1 MLSREGKRSRALLAG
16 QAAKGTSP
24 DFGGE
29 GGMAMKRAIGLM
41 SGTSLDGIDVA
52 LIESDGESIRIVKS
66 ANGFIAPLGPTGY
79 RGYDEAEKTLLREAT
94 RDAEGIRT
102 RTARPGRLSQAE
114 DFVTRAHAEA
124 IEAFLAANGLRP
136 EDIDVVGFHGQTV
149 IHRPKLGLTVQLGD
163 GAALARRLGI
173 RVVSDMRANDVAQG
187 GQGAPLVP
195 VFHKALA
202 EAAGFA
208 GPLGILNIGG
218 LANATLIDSRGTML
232 AFDTGPGNGPIND
245 WMKERAGRDL
255 DEDGATAARGT
266 VDEDLLE
273 NLLGH
278 PLILRQPPKS
288 LDRNWFSH
296 RLAGYLTIE
305 DGAATLTAFTAHAVA
320 RSVAFAGERPT
331 RWIVGGGGAKNRT
344 LMVMLERLLG
354 AEVLNADAIGWSSDF
369 LEAQA
374 FAYLALRALGGLPLT
389 YPTTTGVSEP
399 VTGGIVSEP

>member
-1 MLSREGKRSRALLAG
+1 
-16 QAAKGTSP
+16 
-24 DFGGE
+24 
-29 GGMAMKRAIGLM
+29 MAMKRAIGLM

-52 LIESDGESIRIVKS
+52 LIESDGERIRVVTS

-79 RGYDEAEKTLLREAT
+79 RGYGEDEKALLREAT
-94 RDAEGIRT
+94 RDAEGIRN
-102 RTARPGRLSQAE
+102 RDERPGRLRQAE
-114 DFVTRAHAEA
+114 DFVTNAHAEA
-124 IEAFLAANGLRP
+124 IEAFLAQNNLRP
-136 EDIDVVGFHGQTV
+136 EEIDVVGFHGQTV
-149 IHRPKLGLTVQLGD
+149 IHRPQLGLTVQIGD
-163 GAALARRLGI
+163 GAALAKRLGV

-218 LANATLIDSRGTML
+218 LANVTLIDSGGGVL

-245 WMKERAGRDL
+245 WMKEREGRDF
-255 DEDGATAARGT
+255 DKGGATAARGR

-278 PLILRQPPKS
+278 PLILRAPPKS

-320 RSVAFAGERPT
+320 RSLAFARERPT

-344 LMVMLERLLG
+344 LMAMLERLLE
-354 AEVLNADAIGWSSDF
+354 AEVMNADAIGWSSDF

-374 FAYLALRALGGLPLT
+374 FAYLALRSLEGLPLT
-389 YPTTTGVSEP
+389 YPTTTGVSAP

>member
-1 MLSREGKRSRALLAG
+1 
-16 QAAKGTSP
+16 
-24 DFGGE
+24 
-29 GGMAMKRAIGLM
+29 MAMKRAIGLM

-52 LIESDGESIRIVKS
+52 LIESDGERIRLVKS
-66 ANGFIAPLGPTGY
+66 ANGLVAPLGPTGY
-79 RGYDEAEKTLLREAT
+79 RGYAEAEKALLREAT
-94 RDAEGIRT
+94 RDAEGLRART
-102 RTARPGRLSQAE
+102 DRPGRLAEAE

-124 IEAFLAANGLRP
+124 IEAFLAENDLRP

-163 GAALARRLGI
+163 GAALAKRLGI

-202 EAAGFA
+202 EAAGFT

-218 LANATLIDSRGTML
+218 LANATLIASGGNML

-245 WMKERAGRDL
+245 WMKERTGLDF

-266 VDEDLLE
+266 VDEGLLE

-278 PLILRQPPKS
+278 PLILRAPPKS

-296 RLAGYLTIE
+296 RLAGYLTVE

-320 RSVAFAGERPT
+320 RSLAFASERPT
-331 RWIVGGGGAKNRT
+331 RWIVGGGGARNRT
-344 LMVMLERLLG
+344 LMAMLEGLLA

-374 FAYLALRALGGLPLT
+374 FAYLALRAMEGLPLT
-389 YPTTTGVSEP
+389 YPTTTGVAAP
-399 VTGGIVSEP
+399 VTGGLISEP

>member
-16 QAAKGTSP
+16 QATKGTSP

-29 GGMAMKRAIGLM
+29 GGMTMKRAIGLM

-79 RGYDEAEKTLLREAT
+79 RGYREDEKTLLREAT
-94 RDAEGIRT
+94 RDAEGIRA
-102 RTARPGRLSQAE
+102 RADRPGRLPQAE

-124 IEAFLAANGLRP
+124 IEAFLAENGLSP
-136 EDIDVVGFHGQTV
+136 ADIDVVGFHGQTV
-149 IHRPKLGLTVQLGD
+149 IHRPKLGLTVQIGD

-173 RVVSDMRANDVAQG
+173 RVVSDMRADDVAQG

-218 LANATLIDSRGTML
+218 LANATLIDSSGNML

-245 WMKERAGRDL
+245 WMKERTGRDL

-278 PLILRQPPKS
+278 PLILRPPPKS

-320 RSVAFAGERPT
+320 RSLAFASERPT

-344 LMVMLERLLG
+344 LMAMLERLLG

-374 FAYLALRALGGLPLT
+374 FAYLALRALEGLPLT

-399 VTGGIVSEP
+399 ITGGIVSEP